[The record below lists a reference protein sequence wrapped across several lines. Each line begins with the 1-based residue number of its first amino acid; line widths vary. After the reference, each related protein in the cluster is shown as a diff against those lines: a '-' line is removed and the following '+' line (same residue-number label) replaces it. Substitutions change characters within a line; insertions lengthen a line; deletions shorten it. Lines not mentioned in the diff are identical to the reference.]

1 MEDKNLKIINCSWRA
16 TREYREEFLRIV
28 KRRNLNLTLVSN
40 QLRIPMS
47 RLSSIL
53 SGRISFSNKVK
64 VQLDKWMYGGNK

>member
-1 MEDKNLKIINCSWRA
+1 MEDNKLKVINCSWRA
-16 TREYREEFLRIV
+16 TRDYKEEFMRTV
-28 KRRNLNLTLVSN
+28 RRRNLNLTLVSN

-64 VQLDKWMYGGNK
+64 MQLDKWMYGGNK